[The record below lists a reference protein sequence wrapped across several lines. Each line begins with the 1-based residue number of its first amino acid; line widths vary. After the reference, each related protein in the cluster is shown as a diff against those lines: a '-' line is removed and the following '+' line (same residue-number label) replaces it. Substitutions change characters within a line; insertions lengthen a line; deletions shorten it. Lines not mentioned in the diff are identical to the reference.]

1 MTATL
6 SETKHL
12 GNDFIQACMYAEL
25 SFELI
30 TPEIA
35 KQMLEHNTSNYRKLT
50 EAQIVRYIKD
60 LVSNLWTHTTATVAF
75 TESGVLV
82 DGQHRLHAIARSG
95 KTVWMFVMRNLP
107 EEFANDPNQD
117 KGKMR
122 NVGVYLNKLGVKNA
136 TTAASA
142 IRICYRLAVGASAVR
157 NGNSSLTDS
166 QVLKCVEFMPQM
178 FFEWVDTVSA
188 AGTVKKVF
196 APSVNAAFFYL
207 AACHNEAAAQSFFD
221 VYSKRIDES
230 SAHPANTLREQ
241 VIGNRKLTNND
252 KFLNLAFAAFSG
264 ALRGEHR
271 KIIRTCGEIQLPAG
285 STKALNNLLEIL
297 EVN

>member
-12 GNDFIQACMYAEL
+12 GNDFIQACMYVDL

-50 EAQIVRYIKD
+50 EAQVVRYIKD
-60 LVSNLWTHTTATVAF
+60 LVSNLWTHTTATIAF

-95 KTVWMFVMRNLP
+95 KSVWMFIMRNLP
-107 EEFANDPNQD
+107 EEFADDPNQD

-122 NVGVYLNKLGVKNA
+122 SVGVYLNKLGVKNA

-142 IRICYRLAVGASAVR
+142 IRICYRLAVGASATR
-157 NGNSSLTDS
+157 NGNSNLTDS
-166 QVLKCVEFMPQM
+166 QVLKCVNYMPGL
-178 FFEWVDTVSA
+178 FFDWVDAVSA
-188 AGTVKKVF
+188 AGSLKKVF
-196 APSVNAAFFYL
+196 ATSVSAAFFYL
-207 AACHNEAAAQSFFD
+207 AACHNEAAAQAFFD
-221 VYSKRIDES
+221 VYSKRTDES
-230 SAHPANTLREQ
+230 SCHPANTLREQ
-241 VIGNRKLTNND
+241 LLSNRKLIDND
-252 KFLNLAFAAFSG
+252 KFFNLAFSAFAS
-264 ALRGEHR
+264 ALRGESR
-271 KIIRTCGEIQLPAG
+271 KVIRVFGETQLPTG

-297 EVN
+297 RTN

>member
-6 SETKHL
+6 SETKYQA
-12 GNDFIQACMYAEL
+12 NDFIEACMYAEL

-35 KQMLEHNTSNYRKLT
+35 KQMLEQNTRNYRNLNEHT
-50 EAQIVRYIKD
+50 VLRYTKD
-60 LVSNLWTHTTATVAF
+60 LDSNLWTYTTATIAF
-75 TESGVLV
+75 TVSGVLA
-82 DGQHRLHAIARSG
+82 DGQHRLHAIVRSG
-95 KTVWMFVMRNLP
+95 KSVWMFVMRNLP

-117 KGKMR
+117 KGKTR
-122 NVGVYLNKLGVKNA
+122 NVGVYINKLGVKNA
-136 TTAASA
+136 NCVSSA
-142 IRICYRLAVGASAVR
+142 IRILHRLAVGASQIR
-157 NGNSSLTDS
+157 NGKNTLTDS

-178 FFEWVDTVSA
+178 FFNWVDAVGSSTTA
-188 AGTVKKVF
+188 KKVF
-196 APSVNAAFFYL
+196 SPSVNAAFFYL

-230 SAHPANTLREQ
+230 SSHPANTLREQ
-241 VIGNRKLTNND
+241 VIGNRKLTDND
-252 KFLNLAFAAFSG
+252 RFLNLAFAAFSG

-271 KIIRTCGEIQLPAG
+271 KIIRACGEIQLPAG

-297 EVN
+297 EVY

>member
-6 SETKHL
+6 SETKYQA
-12 GNDFIQACMYAEL
+12 NDFIEACMDAEL

-50 EAQIVRYIKD
+50 EATIVRYIKD
-60 LVSNLWTHTTATVAF
+60 LISGLWTHTTATVAF

-95 KTVWMFVMRNLP
+95 KSVWMFVLRNLP

-122 NVGVYLNKLGVKNA
+122 SVGVYINKLGVKNA
-136 TTAASA
+136 TTASSA
-142 IRICYRLAVGASAVR
+142 IRILYRIAVGASASR

-207 AACHNEAAAQSFFD
+207 AACHNEAAARSFFD

-241 VIGNRKLTNND
+241 VIGNRKLTDND

-271 KIIRTCGEIQLPAG
+271 KIIRACGEIQLPAG
-285 STKALNNLLEIL
+285 SAKALNNLLEIL